1 MEAPPRPFL
10 TVHLFGSERS
20 GKTTLKKQ
28 WFESSHSR
36 VLSEIADVHVRIQ
49 VSSSCMHCVI
59 CYVMSAQGL
68 THTLSCSATPTLAYP
83 PTPPHTHT
91 HTTHTQQECSNSVL
105 ASIRNSKP
113 DVYRHTSFVVM
124 YRPDT
129 QVPLVT

>member
-10 TVHLFGSERS
+10 TVHLFGSGRS

-49 VSSSCMHCVI
+49 VRELLSLHCIIISVR
-59 CYVMSAQGL
+59 A
-68 THTLSCSATPTLAYP
+68 CSATPTP
-83 PTPPHTHT
+83 HTPTPHTH
-91 HTTHTQQECSNSVL
+91 THTQQECSNSVL

-113 DVYRHTSFVVM
+113 ADYRHTSFVVM

-129 QVPLVT
+129 QVPTN